1 MNASKHSRQL
11 LTEKYLEIAQ
21 LNESS
26 AEAVKNAVSRRIVNQ
41 HVELIAKYGI
51 EEVMNAIEDIA
62 SGMEEEDLEEIGSSD
77 VSYWVSCVI
86 KMLEKRGPHSNP
98 VRTEAKGMKNPN
110 DGKEYEYYND
120 SYEYEGVPYN
130 VYANFDKEQ
139 KPTDFKPSKDSERG
153 YGGSDVYSSVAAGF
167 SDLVVYKYDTNTDKE
182 TQVLDPMLL
191 DMIGK
196 DILELYNSS
205 SDNGGERSVGP
216 DVRG

>member
-26 AEAVKNAVSRRIVNQ
+26 EEAVKSAVTRRIGNQ

-51 EEVMNAIEDIA
+51 EEVMNAIEDIS
-62 SGMEEEDLEEIGSSD
+62 SGVGDLEEIGSSD

-86 KMLEKRGPHSNP
+86 KMLEKKGHHSNP

-110 DGKEYEYYND
+110 NGKEYEYYND
-120 SYEYEGVPYN
+120 SYESEGVPYN

-153 YGGSDVYSSVAAGF
+153 YGGSDVYSSVATGC
-167 SDLVVYKYDTNTDKE
+167 SDLVVYKYDTNADKE
-182 TQVLDPMLL
+182 TEVLDPKLL
-191 DMIGK
+191 DMIEK
-196 DILELYNSS
+196 DILELYNNN
-205 SDNGGERSVGP
+205 SDNNGVRSMGR

>member
-51 EEVMNAIEDIA
+51 EEVTNAIEDIA

-153 YGGSDVYSSVAAGF
+153 YGGSDVYSSVATGF

-196 DILELYNSS
+196 DILELYNNN
-205 SDNGGERSVGP
+205 SDNGGERSMDR

>member
-26 AEAVKNAVSRRIVNQ
+26 AQAVINAVSRRIVNQ

-51 EEVMNAIEDIA
+51 EEVTNAIEDIA

-196 DILELYNSS
+196 DILELYNNN
-205 SDNGGERSVGP
+205 SDNGGERSMGR

>member
-26 AEAVKNAVSRRIVNQ
+26 AQDVINAVTRRIVNY
-41 HVELIAKYGI
+41 HVELITKHGLD
-51 EEVMNAIEDIA
+51 EVTNAIEDFA
-62 SGMEEEDLEEIGSSD
+62 SGMEEEDLEEIGTSD

-86 KMLEKRGPHSNP
+86 KMLESQKTHSNP
-98 VRTEAKGMKNPN
+98 VRTGAKGMKNPN

-120 SYEYEGVPYN
+120 SYEYEGVSYN

-153 YGGSDVYSSVAAGF
+153 YGGSDVYSSVATGF

-191 DMIGK
+191 DTIGK
-196 DILELYNSS
+196 DVLELYNNN
-205 SDNGGERSVGP
+205 SDNGGERSMGP

>member
-26 AEAVKNAVSRRIVNQ
+26 EEAVINAVSRRILDQ
-41 HVELIAKYGI
+41 HINLLAKYGI
-51 EEVMNAIEDIA
+51 VEVTDAIKDIA
-62 SGMEEEDLEEIGSSD
+62 SGIGDLEEIGSSD
-77 VSYWVSCVI
+77 ISGWVSSII
-86 KMLEKRGPHSNP
+86 KMLEKRSPNSNP

-110 DGKEYEYYND
+110 NGKEYEYYND

-153 YGGSDVYSSVAAGF
+153 YGGSDVYSSVATGF

-182 TQVLDPMLL
+182 TQVLDPILL

-196 DILELYNSS
+196 DVLELYNNN
-205 SDNGGERSVGP
+205 SDNGGERSMGP

>member
-11 LTEKYLEIAQ
+11 LTEKYLEITQ

-26 AEAVKNAVSRRIVNQ
+26 AEDAIVRRITRQ
-41 HVELIAKYGI
+41 HHDLISQYGI
-51 EEVMNAIEDIA
+51 EAVTDAIEDVS
-62 SGMEEEDLEEIGSSD
+62 SGIGELEEIGSSD

-86 KMLEKRGPHSNP
+86 KMLEKRGPNSNP
-98 VRTEAKGMKNPN
+98 VRTEAKGIKNPN

-153 YGGSDVYSSVAAGF
+153 YGGSDVYSSVATGF

-182 TQVLDPMLL
+182 TEVLDPMLL
-191 DMIGK
+191 KMIEK
-196 DILELYNSS
+196 DVLELYNNS
-205 SDNGGERSVGP
+205 SDNGGERSMGP

>member
-26 AEAVKNAVSRRIVNQ
+26 EEAVKSAITRRIRNQ
-41 HVELIAKYGI
+41 HVELIAEYGI
-51 EEVMNAIEDIA
+51 EEVMNAIEDIS
-62 SGMEEEDLEEIGSSD
+62 SGVGDLEEIGSSD

-86 KMLEKRGPHSNP
+86 KMLEKKGPHSNP
-98 VRTEAKGMKNPN
+98 VRTEAKGIKNPN

-196 DILELYNSS
+196 DILDLYNNN
-205 SDNGGERSVGP
+205 SDNGGERSMGP

>member
-26 AEAVKNAVSRRIVNQ
+26 EEAVKSAVTRRIGNQ

-51 EEVMNAIEDIA
+51 EEVMNAIEDIS
-62 SGMEEEDLEEIGSSD
+62 SGVGDLEEIGSSD

-86 KMLEKRGPHSNP
+86 KMLEKKGPHSNP

-110 DGKEYEYYND
+110 NGKEYEYYND

-153 YGGSDVYSSVAAGF
+153 YGGSDVYSSVATGF

-182 TQVLDPMLL
+182 TEVFDPMLL
-191 DMIGK
+191 KMIEK
-196 DILELYNSS
+196 DVLELYNNS
-205 SDNGGERSVGP
+205 SDNGGERSMGP

>member
-51 EEVMNAIEDIA
+51 EEVTNAIEDIA

-130 VYANFDKEQ
+130 VYANFNKEQ
-139 KPTDFKPSKDSERG
+139 QPTDFKPSKDSERG

-196 DILELYNSS
+196 DILELYNNN
-205 SDNGGERSVGP
+205 SDNGGERSMGR

>member
-51 EEVMNAIEDIA
+51 EEVTNAIEDIA

-120 SYEYEGVPYN
+120 SYEYEGVRYN

-196 DILELYNSS
+196 DILELYNNN
-205 SDNGGERSVGP
+205 SDNGGERSMGR

>member
-51 EEVMNAIEDIA
+51 EEVTNAIEDIA
-62 SGMEEEDLEEIGSSD
+62 SGMEEADLEEIGSSD

-139 KPTDFKPSKDSERG
+139 QPTDFKPSKDSERG

-196 DILELYNSS
+196 DILDLYNNS
-205 SDNGGERSVGP
+205 SDNGGERSMGP

>member
-51 EEVMNAIEDIA
+51 EEVTNAIEDIA

-86 KMLEKRGPHSNP
+86 KMLEKRDPHSNS
-98 VRTEAKGMKNPN
+98 VRTRAKGMKNPN

-196 DILELYNSS
+196 DILDLYNNN
-205 SDNGGERSVGP
+205 SDNGGERSMGP

>member
-11 LTEKYLEIAQ
+11 LTEKYLEITQ

-26 AEAVKNAVSRRIVNQ
+26 EEAVKNAVTRRIANQ
-41 HVELIAKYGI
+41 HVDLLAKYGI
-51 EEVMNAIEDIA
+51 EEVTNAIEDVA
-62 SGMEEEDLEEIGSSD
+62 SGVGDLEEIGSSD

-86 KMLEKRGPHSNP
+86 KMLEKRGPHSSP
-98 VRTEAKGMKNPN
+98 VQAEAKGMKNPN

-139 KPTDFKPSKDSERG
+139 QPTDFKPSKDSERG
-153 YGGSDVYSSVAAGF
+153 YGGSDVYSSVATGF

-182 TQVLDPMLL
+182 TQVLDPKLL

-205 SDNGGERSVGP
+205 SDA
-216 DVRG
+216 RG

>member
-1 MNASKHSRQL
+1 MRYKNV
-11 LTEKYLEIAQ
+11 EK
-21 LNESS
+21 
-26 AEAVKNAVSRRIVNQ
+26 K
-41 HVELIAKYGI
+41 
-51 EEVMNAIEDIA
+51 
-62 SGMEEEDLEEIGSSD
+62 
-77 VSYWVSCVI
+77 
-86 KMLEKRGPHSNP
+86 GPHSNP
-98 VRTEAKGMKNPN
+98 VRTKAKGMKNPN

-139 KPTDFKPSKDSERG
+139 KPTDFKPGKDSERG
-153 YGGSDVYSSVAAGF
+153 YGGSDIYSSVATGF

-196 DILELYNSS
+196 DILDLYNNS
-205 SDNGGERSVGP
+205 SDNGGERSMGP

>member
-26 AEAVKNAVSRRIVNQ
+26 AQDVINAVTRRIVNY
-41 HVELIAKYGI
+41 HVELITKHGLD
-51 EEVMNAIEDIA
+51 EVTNAIEDFA
-62 SGMEEEDLEEIGSSD
+62 SGMEEEDLEEIGTSD

-86 KMLEKRGPHSNP
+86 KMLESQKTHSNP

-120 SYEYEGVPYN
+120 SYEYEGVSYN

-153 YGGSDVYSSVAAGF
+153 YGGSDVYSSVATGF

-191 DMIGK
+191 DTIGK
-196 DILELYNSS
+196 DVLELYNNN
-205 SDNGGERSVGP
+205 SDNGGERSMGP

>member
-26 AEAVKNAVSRRIVNQ
+26 EEAVKSAVTRRIGNQ

-51 EEVMNAIEDIA
+51 EEVMNAIEDIS
-62 SGMEEEDLEEIGSSD
+62 SGVGDLEEIGSSD

-86 KMLEKRGPHSNP
+86 KMLEKKGPHSNP

-167 SDLVVYKYDTNTDKE
+167 SDLVVYKYDTSTDKE

-196 DILELYNSS
+196 DILELYNNN
-205 SDNGGERSVGP
+205 SDNGGERSMGP

>member
-26 AEAVKNAVSRRIVNQ
+26 EEAVKSAVTRRIANQ

-51 EEVMNAIEDIA
+51 EEVMNAIEDIS
-62 SGMEEEDLEEIGSSD
+62 SGVGDLEEIGSSD

-196 DILELYNSS
+196 DILELYNNN
-205 SDNGGERSVGP
+205 SDNGGERSMGR

>member
-51 EEVMNAIEDIA
+51 EEVTNAIEDIA

-120 SYEYEGVPYN
+120 SYEYE
-130 VYANFDKEQ
+130 
-139 KPTDFKPSKDSERG
+139 
-153 YGGSDVYSSVAAGF
+153 
-167 SDLVVYKYDTNTDKE
+167 
-182 TQVLDPMLL
+182 
-191 DMIGK
+191 
-196 DILELYNSS
+196 
-205 SDNGGERSVGP
+205 
-216 DVRG
+216 

>member
-26 AEAVKNAVSRRIVNQ
+26 AQGAIIRRITRQ
-41 HVELIAKYGI
+41 HLDLISKYGI
-51 EEVMNAIEDIA
+51 EAVTDAIEDVS
-62 SGMEEEDLEEIGSSD
+62 SGIGEIEEIGTSD

-86 KMLEKRGPHSNP
+86 KMLEKRAPNSNP

-153 YGGSDVYSSVAAGF
+153 YGGSDVYSSVATGF

-196 DILELYNSS
+196 DILDLYNNS
-205 SDNGGERSVGP
+205 SDNGGERSMGP

>member
-26 AEAVKNAVSRRIVNQ
+26 EEAVKSAVTRRIGNQ

-51 EEVMNAIEDIA
+51 EEVMNAIEDIS
-62 SGMEEEDLEEIGSSD
+62 SGVGDLEEIGSSD

-86 KMLEKRGPHSNP
+86 KMLEKKGPHSNP
-98 VRTEAKGMKNPN
+98 VRTEGKGMKNPN

-120 SYEYEGVPYN
+120 SYKYEGVPYN

-182 TQVLDPMLL
+182 TQVLDPKLL
-191 DMIGK
+191 EIIGK
-196 DILELYNSS
+196 DILELYNSN
-205 SDNGGERSVGP
+205 SDNGGERSMGP

>member
-21 LNESS
+21 LNESDS
-26 AEAVKNAVSRRIVNQ
+26 SEEAVINAVSRRIINQ
-41 HVELIAKYGI
+41 HLDLINQYDIVA
-51 EEVMNAIEDIA
+51 VTDAIKDVA
-62 SGMEEEDLEEIGSSD
+62 SGVGNLVEIGSSD
-77 VSYWVSCVI
+77 VSGWVSSII
-86 KMLEKRGPHSNP
+86 KMLEKRFPHSNP
-98 VRTEAKGMKNPN
+98 VRTKAKGMKNPN

-196 DILELYNSS
+196 DVLELYNNN
-205 SDNGGERSVGP
+205 SDNGGERSMGP

>member
-26 AEAVKNAVSRRIVNQ
+26 EEAVKSAVTRRIANQ

-51 EEVMNAIEDIA
+51 EEVMNAIEDIS
-62 SGMEEEDLEEIGSSD
+62 SGVGDLEEIGSSD

-86 KMLEKRGPHSNP
+86 KMLEKKGPHSNP

-110 DGKEYEYYND
+110 NGKEYEYYND

-130 VYANFDKEQ
+130 VYANFFKEQ
-139 KPTDFKPSKDSERG
+139 KPTGFKPGKDSERG
-153 YGGSDVYSSVAAGF
+153 YGGRDVYSSVATDLD
-167 SDLVVYKYDTNTDKE
+167 DLVVYKYDTKTDKE
-182 TQVLDPMLL
+182 TQVLDPKLL
-191 DMIGK
+191 EMIGK
-196 DILELYNSS
+196 DILELYNSN
-205 SDNGGERSVGP
+205 SDNGGERSMGP

>member
-51 EEVMNAIEDIA
+51 EEVMNAIEDVA
-62 SGMEEEDLEEIGSSD
+62 SGVGDLVEIGSSD
-77 VSYWVSCVI
+77 VSGWVSSI
-86 KMLEKRGPHSNP
+86 IIMLKKRFPHS
-98 VRTEAKGMKNPN
+98 N

-196 DILELYNSS
+196 DILELYNNN
-205 SDNGGERSVGP
+205 SDNGGERSMGR

>member
-11 LTEKYLEIAQ
+11 LTEKYLEITQ

-26 AEAVKNAVSRRIVNQ
+26 AEDAIVRRITRQ
-41 HVELIAKYGI
+41 HHDLISQYGI
-51 EEVMNAIEDIA
+51 EAVTDAIEDVS
-62 SGMEEEDLEEIGSSD
+62 SGIGELEEIGSSD

-86 KMLEKRGPHSNP
+86 KMLEKRGPNSNP

-153 YGGSDVYSSVAAGF
+153 YGGSDVYSSVATGF

-196 DILELYNSS
+196 DVLELYNNN
-205 SDNGGERSVGP
+205 SDNGGERSMGP
-216 DVRG
+216 NVRG

>member
-26 AEAVKNAVSRRIVNQ
+26 AQDAIVRRITRQ
-41 HVELIAKYGI
+41 HLDLISKYGI
-51 EEVMNAIEDIA
+51 EAVTDAIEDVS
-62 SGMEEEDLEEIGSSD
+62 SGIGELEEIGSSD
-77 VSYWVSCVI
+77 VSYWVSSII
-86 KMLEKRGPHSNP
+86 KMLEKRFPHSNP
-98 VRTEAKGMKNPN
+98 ARTKAKGMKNPN

-120 SYEYEGVPYN
+120 SYKYEGVPYN

-196 DILELYNSS
+196 DILELYNNN
-205 SDNGGERSVGP
+205 SDNNGVRSMGR

>member
-26 AEAVKNAVSRRIVNQ
+26 EEAVKSAVTRRIGNQ

-51 EEVMNAIEDIA
+51 EEVMNAIEDIS
-62 SGMEEEDLEEIGSSD
+62 SGVGDLEEIGSSD

-86 KMLEKRGPHSNP
+86 KMLEKKGPHSNP

-110 DGKEYEYYND
+110 NGKEYEYYND

-153 YGGSDVYSSVAAGF
+153 YGGSDVYSSVATGF

-196 DILELYNSS
+196 DILELYNNN
-205 SDNGGERSVGP
+205 SDNGGERSMGP

>member
-26 AEAVKNAVSRRIVNQ
+26 EEAVKSAVTRRIRNQ
-41 HVELIAKYGI
+41 HVDLLAKYGI
-51 EEVMNAIEDIA
+51 EEVMNAIEDIS
-62 SGMEEEDLEEIGSSD
+62 SGVGDLEEIGSSD

-86 KMLEKRGPHSNP
+86 KMLEKKGPHSNP

-139 KPTDFKPSKDSERG
+139 KPTDFKPGRDSVRG
-153 YGGSDVYSSVAAGF
+153 YGGSDVYSSVATGF
-167 SDLVVYKYDTNTDKE
+167 SDLVVYKYDTSTDKE

-196 DILELYNSS
+196 DILELYNNN
-205 SDNGGERSVGP
+205 SDNSGERSMGR

>member
-11 LTEKYLEIAQ
+11 LTEKYLEITQ

-26 AEAVKNAVSRRIVNQ
+26 AEDAIVRRITRQ
-41 HVELIAKYGI
+41 HHDLISQYGM
-51 EEVMNAIEDIA
+51 EAVTDAIEDVS
-62 SGMEEEDLEEIGSSD
+62 SGIGELEEIGSSD

-86 KMLEKRGPHSNP
+86 KMLEKRGPNSNP
-98 VRTEAKGMKNPN
+98 VRTEEKGMKNPN

-153 YGGSDVYSSVAAGF
+153 YGGSDVYSSVATGF

-196 DILELYNSS
+196 DVLELYNNN
-205 SDNGGERSVGP
+205 SDNGGERSMGP
-216 DVRG
+216 NVRG

>member
-26 AEAVKNAVSRRIVNQ
+26 EEAVKSAVTRRIGNQ

-51 EEVMNAIEDIA
+51 EEVMNAIEDIS
-62 SGMEEEDLEEIGSSD
+62 SGVGDLEEIGSSD

-86 KMLEKRGPHSNP
+86 KMLEKKGPHSNP

-110 DGKEYEYYND
+110 NGKEYEYYND

-153 YGGSDVYSSVAAGF
+153 YGGSDVYSSVATGF

-182 TQVLDPMLL
+182 TQVLDPKLL
-191 DMIGK
+191 EMIGK
-196 DILELYNSS
+196 DILELYNNN
-205 SDNGGERSVGP
+205 SDNGGERSMGR

>member
-11 LTEKYLEIAQ
+11 LTEKYLEITQ

-26 AEAVKNAVSRRIVNQ
+26 AEDAIVRRITRQ
-41 HVELIAKYGI
+41 HPDLISQYGI
-51 EEVMNAIEDIA
+51 EAVTDAIEDVS
-62 SGMEEEDLEEIGSSD
+62 SGIGELEEIGSSD

-86 KMLEKRGPHSNP
+86 KMLEKRGPNSNP

-139 KPTDFKPSKDSERG
+139 KPTDFKPGKDSERG
-153 YGGSDVYSSVAAGF
+153 YGGSDVYSSVATGF

-182 TQVLDPMLL
+182 TQVLDPMVL

-196 DILELYNSS
+196 DVLELYNNN
-205 SDNGGERSVGP
+205 SDNGGERSMGP

>member
-26 AEAVKNAVSRRIVNQ
+26 AQDAIVRRITRQ
-41 HVELIAKYGI
+41 HLDLISKYGI
-51 EEVMNAIEDIA
+51 EAVTDAIEDVS
-62 SGMEEEDLEEIGSSD
+62 SGIGELEEIGSSD
-77 VSYWVSCVI
+77 VSYWVSSII
-86 KMLEKRGPHSNP
+86 KMLEKRFPDSSP
-98 VRTEAKGMKNPN
+98 IRTKAKGMKNPN

-196 DILELYNSS
+196 DILDLYNNS
-205 SDNGGERSVGP
+205 SDNGGERSMGP

>member
-26 AEAVKNAVSRRIVNQ
+26 AEAVKSAVTRRIGNQ
-41 HVELIAKYGI
+41 HVELITKYGI

-62 SGMEEEDLEEIGSSD
+62 SGVGDLEEIGSSD

-196 DILELYNSS
+196 DILELYNNN
-205 SDNGGERSVGP
+205 SDNGGERSMGR

>member
-21 LNESS
+21 LNESDS
-26 AEAVKNAVSRRIVNQ
+26 SEEAVKSAVTRRIRNQ
-41 HVELIAKYGI
+41 HVELITKYGI
-51 EEVMNAIEDIA
+51 EEVMNAIEDVA
-62 SGMEEEDLEEIGSSD
+62 SGVGNLVEIGSSD
-77 VSYWVSCVI
+77 VSGWVSSII
-86 KMLEKRGPHSNP
+86 KMLEKRFPHSNL
-98 VRTEAKGMKNPN
+98 VRTKAKGMKNPN

-120 SYEYEGVPYN
+120 SYVYEGVPYN
-130 VYANFDKEQ
+130 VYANFNKEQ

-182 TQVLDPMLL
+182 TQVLDPKLL
-191 DMIGK
+191 EMIGK
-196 DILELYNSS
+196 DILDLYNNS
-205 SDNGGERSVGP
+205 SDNSGERSMGP

>member
-26 AEAVKNAVSRRIVNQ
+26 AQDAIVRRITRQ
-41 HVELIAKYGI
+41 HLDLISKYGI
-51 EEVMNAIEDIA
+51 EAVTDAIEDVS
-62 SGMEEEDLEEIGSSD
+62 SGIGELEEIGSSD
-77 VSYWVSCVI
+77 VSYWVSCVVKI
-86 KMLEKRGPHSNP
+86 LKSRDDHHNP

-139 KPTDFKPSKDSERG
+139 QPTDFKPSKDSARG
-153 YGGSDVYSSVAAGF
+153 YGGSDVYSSVATGF

-182 TQVLDPMLL
+182 TQVLDPKLL

-205 SDNGGERSVGP
+205 SDT
-216 DVRG
+216 RG